1 MDLREAIKRVRDH
14 FAIHDDGRPTPYL
27 DEAEYI
33 VIQAAKKQVPI
44 KVIYS
49 DYGDNGFDE
58 IIPHKAECPVCGY
71 EFEFGEFNDRDNPYC
86 KCGQKLDWEEGEI
99 K

>member
-1 MDLREAIKRVRDH
+1 MTYKQTREQFILALNSNAYLNMCTTDDMKNAIN
-14 FAIHDDGRPTPYL
+14 AL
-27 DEAEYI
+27 E
-33 VIQAAKKQVPI
+33 KQVPK
-44 KVIYS
+44 KVVYS

-86 KCGQKLDWEEGEI
+86 KCGQKLEWWE